1 MENKKIDTSRFSFQ
15 FPDYNLGVI
24 LDLILTDTF
33 LDPEHNGYNLGII
46 LDLILTDTFLDPE
59 HNGYLSEGVVKLLNS
74 YEILHEI

>member
-1 MENKKIDTSRFSFQ
+1 MENKKIYMNRFSYQ

-33 LDPEHNGYNLGII
+33 LDP
-46 LDLILTDTFLDPE
+46 D